1 MTGSRSETP
10 LTKQKKTSPKAELRA
25 AQKVFRNAQYRLQ
38 TANENYNY
46 AHARLQRAFEAVERI
61 R

>member
-1 MTGSRSETP
+1 MSEQTRLP
-10 LTKQKKTSPKAELRA
+10 SSEQKTSAKAELRA

-38 TANENYNY
+38 TANENFNY
-46 AHARLQRAFEAVERI
+46 AHARLQRAFEAVERL